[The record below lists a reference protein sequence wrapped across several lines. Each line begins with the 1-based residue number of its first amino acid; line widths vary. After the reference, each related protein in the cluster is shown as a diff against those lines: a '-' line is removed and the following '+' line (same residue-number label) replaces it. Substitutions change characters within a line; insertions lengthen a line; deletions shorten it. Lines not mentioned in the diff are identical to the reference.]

1 MRLRVPPAV
10 RGDSRHADRRRGGRR
25 RGADRAAPPPAGVQ
39 QPATEIYLAPMK
51 FGPAG
56 PLVGPA
62 RNVTENPGRYDNQ
75 PFFGSDGRT
84 MLFTSN
90 RDGKQTDIY
99 FLELPT
105 RQMRQFTRTAESEYS
120 PTVMPDDAG
129 VSAIRV
135 EADGTQRLWKFGEL
149 GGGPTLVLPG
159 VKPAGYHAWI
169 DAGRV
174 AVYVLGTPAT
184 LQIVEVA
191 SGKTDTVASDI
202 GRALLRRPTGT
213 ITFVHREN
221 GVVHREGVRPRRA
234 GRSDRWSPALDGNP
248 EQDAAWGPDG
258 IAVHDPRRRGP
269 RLAARARRAFGWSAI
284 PESASCRGWRCR
296 ATGAGWPWWPPNGR
310 IDNFLTPLFPAGR
323 VRSRRNVRIS

>member
-1 MRLRVPPAV
+1 MQLRVPPAV
-10 RGDSRHADRRRGGRR
+10 
-25 RGADRAAPPPAGVQ
+25 AALLAMPIAAAVAVAAAQTAPSSPPAVVQ

-105 RQMRQFTRTAESEYS
+105 RQMRQFTRTAESEFS

-149 GGGPTLVLPG
+149 GGGPTLLLPG
-159 VKPAGYHAWI
+159 IKPAGYHAWI

-191 SGKTDTVASDI
+191 SGKADTVARDI

-221 GVVHREGVRPRRA
+221 GVATVKEYDPADRAVRPLVA
-234 GRSDRWSPALDGNP
+234 ALGGNP

-258 IAVHDPRRRGP
+258 SLFMTRDGEVHAWRPGWDGFRLVGDPGIGQLS
-269 RLAARARRAFGWSAI
+269 RLAVSGD
-284 PESASCRGWRCR
+284 
-296 ATGAGWPWWPPNGR
+296 GR
-310 IDNFLTPLFPAGR
+310 WMALVAAERQN
-323 VRSRRNVRIS
+323 